1 MIFNDA
7 ELFELA
13 DRGQG
18 GTARA
23 RSFPFTKSLNALW
36 RSGRSPVFRAEPAG
50 SGARI
55 LADGQSILEVLPGDA
70 PHPLEA
76 AQRWTGMIE
85 GLFRQSRGRQ
95 P

>member
-1 MIFNDA
+1 MFNGV
-7 ELFELA
+7 ELFTLV
-13 DRGQG
+13 DRRLG

-23 RSFPFTKSLNALW
+23 RSFPFTKRLNVLW
-36 RSGRSPVFRAEPAG
+36 RSGHTPVFRAEPAG

-70 PHPLEA
+70 PQPLA
-76 AQRWTGMIE
+76 AAVRWTAVIE
-85 GLFRQSRGRQ
+85 DLFRRSKGST